1 MRVLVTSAGTASAIN
16 VIKALRLWKENVIH
30 IFAVDADPLAPGLY
44 LADEHALV
52 PKCLQMDYIPTLL
65 NLCQVHQ
72 IQALYPIYSQE
83 IEVVAKFA
91 NLFMRQGIGLLVPT
105 PEVVNLCND
114 KRRMYELAS
123 SLGIATPLFL
133 SREKD
138 PQAFP
143 VFAKPNT
150 ASGTTDAR
158 KIDDQTELAYMKSKF
173 PTLIYQEFIEG
184 PEYTVDVLCD
194 RHSNVVVAS
203 PRLRLATKAGQS
215 VKGQTVVAPDLVKWC
230 TRLCKTIGMVG
241 PCNLQFI
248 QRDKEFVFIELNPRY
263 AAGGLMLT
271 VHAGANLPGLA
282 FKLMLGEAV
291 IPPSIRPDMMMLR
304 YWEEIF
310 LTGENSL

>member
-16 VIKALRLWKENVIH
+16 VIKALRLWKENPIH
-30 IFAVDADPLAPGLY
+30 ILAVDADPMAPGLY
-44 LADEHALV
+44 LADEHVLV
-52 PKCLQMDYIPTLL
+52 PKCVQTDYIPILL
-65 NLCQVHQ
+65 NLCLTHQ

-83 IEVVAKFA
+83 IEVVAKSASQFVK
-91 NLFMRQGIGLLVPT
+91 QGIGLLVPT

-123 SLGIATPLFL
+123 KLGISTPLFL
-133 SREKD
+133 SQEKD
-138 PQAFP
+138 PQTFP

-158 KIDDQTELAYMKSKF
+158 KIDDYKEWTYMKSKF
-173 PTLIYQEFIEG
+173 PNLIYQEFIAG

-194 RHSNVVVAS
+194 RDSNVVVAS

-215 VKGQTVVAPDLVKWC
+215 VKGQTVAAPDLVKQC
-230 TRLCKTIGMVG
+230 THLCKKVEMVG

-282 FKLMLGEAV
+282 LKLMLGEAV
-291 IPPSIRPDMMMLR
+291 VSPPIHPDVTMLR

-310 LTGENSL
+310 MTGGNRL